1 MERFPVHLDMRK
13 LEGFNWQ
20 LRQDFVFISPTW
32 GTLVVPRGFVTDLAS
47 VPWFA
52 RWYVSRDGDH
62 LKAAVIH
69 DYAYAKDSI
78 LAPISRGQWGRLDRR
93 AADRLFLEA
102 MKVRGVRPAKAQV
115 IYAAVRLGGGRS
127 FRRAETVGLR
137 LSPGAE

>member
-32 GTLVVPRGFVTDLAS
+32 GGLVVPRGFITDLAS

-69 DYAYAKDSI
+69 DYAYAMDSL
-78 LAPISRGQWGRLDRR
+78 LAPIEAGQWSRIDRR

-102 MKVRGVRPAKAQV
+102 MEVRGVRPAKRRV
-115 IYAAVRLGGGRS
+115 IYAAVRFGGGSSYRS
-127 FRRAETVGLR
+127 RPSVVG
-137 LSPGAE
+137 SA

>member
-62 LKAAVIH
+62 LKAAVVH
-69 DYAYAKDSI
+69 DYAYARASAS
-78 LAPISRGQWGRLDRR
+78 APLDHGQWSKIDRR

-102 MKVRGVRPAKAQV
+102 MGVRGVRPAKRRV
-115 IYAAVRLGGGRS
+115 IYAAVRLGGGSS
-127 FRRAETVGLR
+127 FRAT
-137 LSPGAE
+137 